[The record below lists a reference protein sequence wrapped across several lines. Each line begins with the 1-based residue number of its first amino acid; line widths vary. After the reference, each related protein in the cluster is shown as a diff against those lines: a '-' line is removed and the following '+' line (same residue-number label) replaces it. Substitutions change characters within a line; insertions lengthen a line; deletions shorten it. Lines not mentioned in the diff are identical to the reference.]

1 MRPSEVNVLFMTH
14 DFLLFSKK
22 HIIFAF
28 CQAGAFVQFL
38 IRTVE
43 FEIAGPT
50 EGHLQLS
57 ERKNQ
62 MPMGIASLI

>member
-22 HIIFAF
+22 HIIFALSPGWDI
-28 CQAGAFVQFL
+28 CSQFL

-57 ERKNQ
+57 EKKKIKC
-62 MPMGIASLI
+62 PWE